1 MFINNKRIME
11 NENFRNNIINIING
25 SINNIKMSTNIEKGI
40 FNYTIDEAKKK
51 NIVRKWENKY
61 FLQLYKNRLRS
72 IYLNLKNDKFLNKIK
87 KKKIKTSNLEKMSHQ
102 EMCPEKWKELIDA
115 KIKRDKNMTSVNMSA
130 ATDEFKCF
138 KCGKRKCT
146 YYQLQTRSADE
157 PITTFISCLVCSNRW
172 KC

>member
-87 KKKIKTSNLEKMSHQ
+87 KKK
-102 EMCPEKWKELIDA
+102 
-115 KIKRDKNMTSVNMSA
+115 
-130 ATDEFKCF
+130 
-138 KCGKRKCT
+138 
-146 YYQLQTRSADE
+146 
-157 PITTFISCLVCSNRW
+157 
-172 KC
+172 

>member
-11 NENFRNNIINIING
+11 NENFRNSIINIING

-87 KKKIKTSNLEKMSHQ
+87 KKK
-102 EMCPEKWKELIDA
+102 
-115 KIKRDKNMTSVNMSA
+115 
-130 ATDEFKCF
+130 
-138 KCGKRKCT
+138 
-146 YYQLQTRSADE
+146 
-157 PITTFISCLVCSNRW
+157 
-172 KC
+172 